1 MPLPVSENQTLVV
14 HTRRVR
20 YEGYKRADG
29 LWDIEAHL
37 TEVKSHDVKPR
48 TGVRR
53 AGLPIHDMVVRVTI
67 DRKLNVVD
75 ALSVSDAVPYPG
87 GCETIGRELTRS
99 SSAGPD
105 LVKKFRDGV
114 KERLGGVQGC
124 THITEMLAGLPTAA
138 IQSFA
143 GEMREDRAPGRKPFQ
158 LDHCHAMDTTGATVM
173 QWYGSG
179 TSPRRRQAHEDP
191 RVPGQGSVPPVRR
204 ADAARRCVLQRRRG
218 GRGRASDSAARSG
231 W

>member
-1 MPLPVSENQTLVV
+1 MIQVNVSGEGADAKLRRSMPLPISEIERELV

-37 TEVKSHDVKPR
+37 TDVKSHDVKLK

-53 AGLPIHDMVVRVTI
+53 AGLPIHDMVLRVTI
-67 DRKLNVVD
+67 DRKMNVVD

-87 GCETIGRELTRS
+87 GCETIGP
-99 SSAGPD
+99 AYQK
-105 LVKKFRDGV
+105 LVGLNLVRKFRDAV

-158 LDHCHAMDTTGATVM
+158 LDHCHAMDTTGPTVM
-173 QWYGSG
+173 QWYPEWYVAKEKAG
-179 TSPRRRQAHEDP
+179 A
-191 RVPGQGSVPPVRR
+191 
-204 ADAARRCVLQRRRG
+204 
-218 GRGRASDSAARSG
+218 
-231 W
+231 

>member
-1 MPLPVSENQTLVV
+1 MPLPVTEIERELV

-37 TEVKSHDVKPR
+37 TDVKNHDFTLK

-53 AGLPIHDMVVRVTI
+53 AGLPVHDMTVRVTI
-67 DRKLNVVD
+67 DRKFNVV
-75 ALSVSDAVPYPG
+75 AARAVSDAVPYPG
-87 GCETIGRELTRS
+87 GCERAAPEYAKLVGLN
-99 SSAGPD
+99 

-114 KERLGGVQGC
+114 KERLGGVLGC

-143 GEMREDRAPGRKPFQ
+143 GEMREDRPAGRKPFQ
-158 LDHCHAMDTTGATVM
+158 LDHCMAMDTTGDTVK
-173 QWYGSG
+173 QWY
-179 TSPRRRQAHEDP
+179 PEWHQKKEEK
-191 RVPGQGSVPPVRR
+191 
-204 ADAARRCVLQRRRG
+204 ADA
-218 GRGRASDSAARSG
+218 
-231 W
+231 

>member
-1 MPLPVSENQTLVV
+1 MTQVKDSGPLADAKLPRSMPLPISEIERELV

-37 TEVKSHDVKPR
+37 TDVKNHDFALK

-53 AGLPIHDMVVRVTI
+53 AGLPVHDMTVRVTI
-67 DRKLNVVD
+67 DRKFNVVD
-75 ALSVSDAVPYPG
+75 AVAVSDAVPYPG
-87 GCETIGRELTRS
+87 GCETIGPAYRKLI
-99 SSAGPD
+99 GLN
-105 LVKKFRDGV
+105 LVKKFRDAV

-143 GEMREDRAPGRKPFQ
+143 GEMREERPAGRKPFQ
-158 LDHCHAMDTTGATVM
+158 LDQCHAMDTSGETVLKWYPEWYVPKEKAGA
-173 QWYGSG
+173 
-179 TSPRRRQAHEDP
+179 
-191 RVPGQGSVPPVRR
+191 
-204 ADAARRCVLQRRRG
+204 
-218 GRGRASDSAARSG
+218 
-231 W
+231 

>member
-1 MPLPVSENQTLVV
+1 MPLPISEIERELV

-29 LWDIEAHL
+29 LWDIEAHI
-37 TEVKSHDVKPR
+37 TDVKSHDCQLR

-53 AGLPIHDMVVRVTI
+53 AGLPIHDMIVRVTI

-75 ALSVSDAVPYPG
+75 VLAVSDAVPYPG
-87 GCETIGRELTRS
+87 GCETIGPAYRKLI
-99 SSAGPD
+99 GLN
-105 LVKKFRDGV
+105 LVKSFRDAV

-124 THITEMLAGLPTAA
+124 THITEILAGLPTAA

-158 LDHCHAMDTTGATVM
+158 LDRCHAMDTSGPTVM
-173 QWYGSG
+173 QWYPEWYVAKEKAG
-179 TSPRRRQAHEDP
+179 A
-191 RVPGQGSVPPVRR
+191 
-204 ADAARRCVLQRRRG
+204 
-218 GRGRASDSAARSG
+218 
-231 W
+231 

>member
-1 MPLPVSENQTLVV
+1 MTQVKESGGGAGDKLRRLMPLPVSEIERELL

-29 LWDIEAHL
+29 LWDIEAHI
-37 TEVKSHDVKPR
+37 TDVKNHDFALR

-53 AGLPIHDMVVRVTI
+53 AGLPVHDMIVRVTI
-67 DRKLNVVD
+67 DRKFNVVD
-75 ALSVSDAVPYPG
+75 ALAVSDAVPYPG
-87 GCETIGRELTRS
+87 GCDAVGPAYKKLIGLN
-99 SSAGPD
+99 

-143 GEMREDRAPGRKPFQ
+143 GEMREERPPGRKPFQ
-158 LDHCHAMDTTGATVM
+158 LDHCYAMDTSGETVKKWYPEWYAAKEKTGA
-173 QWYGSG
+173 
-179 TSPRRRQAHEDP
+179 
-191 RVPGQGSVPPVRR
+191 
-204 ADAARRCVLQRRRG
+204 
-218 GRGRASDSAARSG
+218 
-231 W
+231 

>member
-1 MPLPVSENQTLVV
+1 MTQVKDSGRGADAKLPRSMPLPVSDIERELV

-37 TEVKSHDVKPR
+37 TDVKSHDVKLK

-87 GCETIGRELTRS
+87 GCETIGPAYKKLIGLNL
-99 SSAGPD
+99 A
-105 LVKKFRDGV
+105 KKFREAV
-114 KERLGGVQGC
+114 KERLGGVLGC

-143 GEMREDRAPGRKPFQ
+143 GEMREERAPGRRPFQ
-158 LDHCHAMDTTGATVM
+158 LDRCHAMDTTGATVM
-173 QWYGSG
+173 QWY
-179 TSPRRRQAHEDP
+179 PEWH
-191 RVPGQGSVPPVRR
+191 VPKEKAG
-204 ADAARRCVLQRRRG
+204 A
-218 GRGRASDSAARSG
+218 
-231 W
+231 

>member
-1 MPLPVSENQTLVV
+1 MARANAAAGGRRAGAKLRRLMPLPVSEIERELV

-29 LWDIEAHL
+29 LWDIEAHI
-37 TEVKSHDVKPR
+37 TDVKSHDCALR

-53 AGLPIHDMVVRVTI
+53 AGLPIHDMIVRVTI
-67 DRKLNVVD
+67 DRKFNVVD
-75 ALSVSDAVPYPG
+75 ALAVSDAVPYPG
-87 GCETIGRELTRS
+87 GCETIGPAYRKLI
-99 SSAGPD
+99 GLN

-143 GEMREDRAPGRKPFQ
+143 GEMREERPPGRKPFQ
-158 LDHCHAMDTTGATVM
+158 LDHCHAMDTTGDTVRK
-173 QWYGSG
+173 WYPEWYRKEK
-179 TSPRRRQAHEDP
+179 TI
-191 RVPGQGSVPPVRR
+191 
-204 ADAARRCVLQRRRG
+204 
-218 GRGRASDSAARSG
+218 
-231 W
+231 